1 MLQRGVRENKGLNLL
16 GCKGQNRKEVVMSHN
31 WGPHFIVPSETLRA
45 FSGKV
50 LLRETFDEELLK
62 TELQELG
69 LSGFPLKAT
78 NPWYCRKKGTET
90 WVKIGE
96 SSDQHNS
103 FAVPWDTTNLENGEY
118 QVLGLMHVSVKTESE
133 EYIVARQNIVDV
145 VVEN

>member
-1 MLQRGVRENKGLNLL
+1 MGTALVGFKNQNL
-16 GCKGQNRKEVVMSHN
+16 KEVVMSLN

-45 FSGKV
+45 FSGRV
-50 LLRETFDEELLK
+50 LLRETFDEDLLRKELL
-62 TELQELG
+62 ELG
-69 LSGFPLKAT
+69 LSGYPLKAT

-96 SSDQHNS
+96 SSDQEQS
-103 FAVPWDTTNLENGEY
+103 FAVPWDTTILENGEY
-118 QVLGLMHVSVKTESE
+118 QVLGLMHVLVKTEGE

>member
-1 MLQRGVRENKGLNLL
+1 MGTALVGVKSQNL
-16 GCKGQNRKEVVMSHN
+16 KEVVMSLN

-45 FSGKV
+45 FSGRV
-50 LLRETFDEELLK
+50 LLRETFDEDLLRKELL
-62 TELQELG
+62 ELG
-69 LSGFPLKAT
+69 LSGYPLKAT

-96 SSDQHNS
+96 SSDQEQS
-103 FAVPWDTTNLENGEY
+103 FAVPWDTTILENGEY
-118 QVLGLMHVSVKTESE
+118 QVLGLMHVLVKTEGE